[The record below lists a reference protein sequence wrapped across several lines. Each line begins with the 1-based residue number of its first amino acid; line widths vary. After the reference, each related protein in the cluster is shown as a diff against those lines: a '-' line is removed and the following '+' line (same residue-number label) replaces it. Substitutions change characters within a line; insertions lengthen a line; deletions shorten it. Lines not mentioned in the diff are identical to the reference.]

1 MMTRADIAVAAYTIA
16 VNRGATTV
24 APIYVALAVVQM
36 YDNLIRDRITI
47 DQVLAY
53 VPPATKT
60 KTKPTFSDA
69 AQFALDQCTNDDAT
83 IAWLQQT
90 YQRLVAEESIDITAP
105 PAPPAPPLPVAP
117 ARRSVAE
124 VFADLDALIGLTP
137 VKQAVREIVARQQA
151 MAFLATRGTPA
162 VFSKHLVFTGAPGT
176 GKTTVARYVGELYAA
191 INVLPTT
198 SFIEVSRADLIGQF
212 IGQTAPKVQ
221 DVVNRARGGV
231 LFIDEAYALM
241 PHHESDYGHE
251 ALSTLVQLMENYRDD
266 LVVIMAGYRDEMR
279 ALINVNPGLRSRMTT
294 YIDFPDYAP
303 AELGQI
309 FTNIIAHYGITLT
322 SEALEY
328 LTTQLGQVFTTGEY
342 GNARYVRSL
351 WEHAFTSMALREF
364 ADGNYPADA
373 LRQLTRADIAYAI
386 TKLAAM
392 PAPLRSLTSS

>member
-1 MMTRADIAVAAYTIA
+1 VAGE
-16 VNRGATTV
+16 R
-24 APIYVALAVVQM
+24 
-36 YDNLIRDRITI
+36 
-47 DQVLAY
+47 
-53 VPPATKT
+53 
-60 KTKPTFSDA
+60 
-69 AQFALDQCTNDDAT
+69 
-83 IAWLQQT
+83 
-90 YQRLVAEESIDITAP
+90 IDITVP
-105 PAPPAPPLPVAP
+105 PAPPVPVAP
-117 ARRSVAE
+117 ERRSVAE

-151 MAFLATRGTPA
+151 MALLAARGTPA
-162 VFSKHLVFTGAPGT
+162 IFSKHLVFTGAPGT

-294 YIDFPDYAP
+294 YIDFPDYVP

-309 FTNIIAHYGITLT
+309 FTNIIAHYGITVT
-322 SEALEY
+322 PDAMDY

-364 ADGNYPADA
+364 ADGSYPADA
-373 LRQLTRADIAYAI
+373 LRQLTRADITYAI

-392 PAPLRSLTSS
+392 PAPLRTLTSS

>member
-1 MMTRADIAVAAYTIA
+1 MTRADIAVVAYTIA

-24 APIYVALAVVQM
+24 DTIHVVLAVMQL
-36 YDNLIRDRITI
+36 YANLIRDSITL

-53 VPPATKT
+53 VAPAHKN

-69 AQFALDQCTNDDAT
+69 AQSALDQLTNDDTT
-83 IAWLQQT
+83 IAWLQQS
-90 YQRLVAEESIDITAP
+90 YQRLVAGESIDITAP
-105 PAPPAPPLPVAP
+105 PEPPAPPLPVAP
-117 ARRSVAE
+117 ERRSVAE
-124 VFADLDALIGLTP
+124 IFADLDALIGLTP

-151 MAFLATRGTPA
+151 MALLAARGTPA

-221 DVVNRARGGV
+221 EVVNRARGGV

-294 YIDFPDYAP
+294 YIDFPDYVP

-309 FTNIIAHYGITLT
+309 FTNIIAHYGITVT
-322 SEALEY
+322 PDAMDY
-328 LTTQLGQVFTTGEY
+328 LTTQLGQVFTTCEY

-364 ADGNYPADA
+364 ADGSYPADA
-373 LRQLTRADIAYAI
+373 LRQLTRADIVYAI

-392 PAPLRSLTSS
+392 PAPMHTLTSS

>member
-1 MMTRADIAVAAYTIA
+1 MTRADIAVVAYTIA
-16 VNRGATTV
+16 RDRGVPTV
-24 APIYVALAVVQM
+24 DTIHVVLAVVQL
-36 YDNLIRDRITI
+36 YDNLIRDRITL

-53 VPPATKT
+53 VTPAHNT

-69 AQFALDQCTNDDAT
+69 AQSALDQLTNDDTT
-83 IAWLQQT
+83 IAWLQQS
-90 YQRLVAEESIDITAP
+90 YQRLVAGESIDITAP
-105 PAPPAPPLPVAP
+105 PEPPAPPLPVAP
-117 ARRSVAE
+117 ERRSVAE
-124 VFADLDALIGLTP
+124 IFADLDALIGLTP

-151 MAFLATRGTPA
+151 MALLAARGTPA

-221 DVVNRARGGV
+221 EVVNRARGGV

-294 YIDFPDYAP
+294 YIDFPDYVP

-309 FTNIIAHYGITLT
+309 FTNIIAHYGITVT
-322 SEALEY
+322 PDAMDY

-364 ADGNYPADA
+364 ADGSYPADA
-373 LRQLTRADIAYAI
+373 LRQLTRADIVYAI

-392 PAPLRSLTSS
+392 PAPLRTLTSS

>member
-1 MMTRADIAVAAYTIA
+1 MMLRADIAVAAYTIA
-16 VNRGATTV
+16 VNRGAPIV
-24 APIYVALAVVQM
+24 EPIYVALAVVQL
-36 YDNLIRDRITI
+36 YDNLIRDRIAI
-47 DQVLAY
+47 DQVLEY
-53 VPPATKT
+53 VPPANKH
-60 KTKPTFSDA
+60 KTKPPFSAA
-69 AQFALDQCTNDDAT
+69 AQFALDQCSDDDAT
-83 IAWLQQT
+83 ITWLQQT
-90 YQRLVAEESIDITAP
+90 YQRLVAGESLDITAP
-105 PAPPAPPLPVAP
+105 APLAAPAP
-117 ARRSVAE
+117 ARRSVSE
-124 VFADLDALIGLTP
+124 IFADLDALIGLTT

-151 MAFLATRGTPA
+151 MALLAARGTPA

-198 SFIEVSRADLIGQF
+198 SFVEVSRADLIGQF

-221 DVVNRARGGV
+221 EVVTQARGGV

-251 ALSTLVQLMENYRDD
+251 ALATLVQLMENYRDD

-303 AELGQI
+303 AELSQI

-322 SEALEY
+322 SDAREY
-328 LTTQLGQVFTTGEY
+328 LISQLGQVFTTGEY
-342 GNARYVRSL
+342 GNARYVRSV

-364 ADGNYPADA
+364 ADGAYPADA
-373 LRQLTRADIAYAI
+373 LRRLTRADIAYALA
-386 TKLAAM
+386 KLAAM

>member
-1 MMTRADIAVAAYTIA
+1 MMTRADIAVVAYTIA

-24 APIYVALAVVQM
+24 DTIHVVLAVMQL
-36 YDNLIRDRITI
+36 YDNLIRDRITL

-53 VPPATKT
+53 VAPAHKT

-69 AQFALDQCTNDDAT
+69 AQSALDQLTNDDTT

-90 YQRLVAEESIDITAP
+90 YQRLVAGESIDITAP
-105 PAPPAPPLPVAP
+105 PAPPAPPVPVAP
-117 ARRSVAE
+117 ERRSVAA

-151 MAFLATRGTPA
+151 MALLATRGTPA

-294 YIDFPDYAP
+294 YIDFPDYVP

-322 SEALEY
+322 PEALEY

-364 ADGNYPADA
+364 ADGSYSADA

-392 PAPLRSLTSS
+392 PAPLRTLTSS